1 MTDLIMVVYIFI
13 IIIIH
18 TFPCIFAHFAISWQL
33 YIEYVLKLICNIGLV
48 FHNKNLDELLDHE
61 FILCIIFK
69 KITLDECKHFIVL
82 TNYMVLMN
90 FILVGS
96 YFPSFASFS

>member
-1 MTDLIMVVYIFI
+1 MLVYIFI

-33 YIEYVLKLICNIGLV
+33 YIEYVLKLICNIGLM

-69 KITLDECKHFIVL
+69 KITLHECKHFIVL